1 MTHPT
6 SLSCKVTESG
16 WCLKYITRVND
27 GLSFL
32 QGHSVNDGIDPVLCS
47 LSYTTV
53 DEIAARVS
61 LLGTGTLMA
70 KIDIESA

>member
-1 MTHPT
+1 M
-6 SLSCKVTESG
+6 
-16 WCLKYITRVND
+16 
-27 GLSFL
+27 
-32 QGHSVNDGIDPVLCS
+32 NDGIDPVLCS

-61 LLGTGTLMA
+61 LLGTGTFMA